1 MAQPMQSLMDTARVF
16 LRTAREELQE
26 GLDSNN
32 WVKIR
37 DGSEKAWNAVLQA
50 TDHAMQ
56 VRGRTRC
63 PVGTLIGIAST
74 SSISSAGTTSRSGTR
89 TSRSDST
96 EIPSTKA

>member
-37 DGSEKAWNAVLQA
+37 DGS
-50 TDHAMQ
+50 
-56 VRGRTRC
+56 
-63 PVGTLIGIAST
+63 
-74 SSISSAGTTSRSGTR
+74 
-89 TSRSDST
+89 
-96 EIPSTKA
+96 